1 MLASNEEAL
10 AMDNQREI
18 FYTCLMFVG
27 LLGIFAAVPAGAF
40 FGFDVAA
47 AVFSGGSLTLLLSG
61 VILAIYSSARK
72 W

>member
-18 FYTCLMFVG
+18 FYTCLMFAG
-27 LLGIFAAVPAGAF
+27 LLAIFATLPVGAF

-47 AVFSGGSLTLLLSG
+47 VLFSGGSLTLLLSG